1 MSPSTIELLILGF
14 LIGGF
19 GTLIGAGGGF
29 ILVPILA
36 LLYPNMQPN
45 LITSISLA
53 IVFLNATSGSVAYSR
68 MKRVDYKSAIAF
80 GLATLPGSIIGAILT
95 GYIPRHIFDLILGCV
110 LIIIAIFLF
119 INPTAGAYAG
129 SNKGKITTHRDFTD
143 KFGNH
148 YTYSFNIRTGI
159 ILSFFVGFLSSFL
172 GIGGGIIH
180 VPALISLLDFPA
192 HVATATSHF
201 VLAIMALSGTIVHLI
216 NGTLQHGIKTA
227 LYLGIGVITGAQ
239 LGAYF
244 SNKVKPKGIV
254 KALAV
259 ALLIVGVRLFFS
271 K

>member
-1 MSPSTIELLILGF
+1 MASSAIELLILGF

-29 ILVPILA
+29 ILVPVLV
-36 LLYPNMQPN
+36 LLYPDMKPN

-53 IVFLNATSGSVAYSR
+53 IVFLNAGSGSIAYSR

-80 GLATLPGSIIGAILT
+80 GLATLPGSVIGAVLT
-95 GYIPRHIFDLILGCV
+95 GYIPRHVFDIILGCV
-110 LIIIAIFLF
+110 LIIISIFLF
-119 INPTAGAYAG
+119 IKPAEGAYA
-129 SNKGKITTHRDFTD
+129 SHNKARVNTHRDFTD
-143 KFGNH
+143 KLGHH
-148 YTYSFNIRTGI
+148 YTYSFNIKTGI

-201 VLAIMALSGTIVHLI
+201 VLMIMALAGTIVHLI
-216 NGTLQHGIKTA
+216 NGTLQQGLKIA
-227 LYLGIGVITGAQ
+227 LYLGIGVIAGAQ
-239 LGAYF
+239 AGAYF

-254 KALAV
+254 KALAI
-259 ALLIVGVRLFFS
+259 ALAIVGIRLLFS
-271 K
+271 R